1 MKASKVWDGWG
12 TVSSSRA
19 GHMACYAPM
28 SAMLCHTDLQARC
41 NLSPMARLRPGHA
54 LAPASVGETFEAGA
68 GLTTAR
74 ADLWGARGR
83 ARRLTWNRTAM
94 RRMLDSIADSPCW
107 RQRPLTRAARGWA
120 RRLTWNLMGMM
131 NNPHY
136 RVKVHAATWQDGM
149 LAMRFEHPVL
159 AGGEAGGCAAPSGPR
174 RQVLQKLFPKEHG
187 PCLSTS
193 VRV

>member
-1 MKASKVWDGWG
+1 
-12 TVSSSRA
+12 
-19 GHMACYAPM
+19 
-28 SAMLCHTDLQARC
+28 MLAT
-41 NLSPMARLRPGHA
+41 
-54 LAPASVGETFEAGA
+54 APADARRA
-68 GLTTAR
+68 RRARRLTWNQTGMR
-74 ADLWGARGR
+74 RMLDSIADSPCWRQCRGPVGR
-83 ARRLTWNRTAM
+83 ARRLTWNLTGM
-94 RRMLDSIADSPCW
+94 RWMLDSIADSPCW